1 MKTLEKQLE
10 NLYIQKN
17 KIDEEIELL
26 KQKIKIEKEKILL
39 KNDFTKVEIT
49 KNENNAKIA
58 KNQDSCAFIHS
69 IISSRSSKNAEG
81 ITTRMPSIP
90 FQNMPITLRC
100 ANIIAPERAIHWLS
114 D

>member
-39 KNDFTKVEIT
+39 KKDFTKDE
-49 KNENNAKIA
+49 KI
-58 KNQDSCAFIHS
+58 
-69 IISSRSSKNAEG
+69 
-81 ITTRMPSIP
+81 
-90 FQNMPITLRC
+90 
-100 ANIIAPERAIHWLS
+100 
-114 D
+114 